1 MERSPIED
9 RMDHFEKQL
18 IEQALLENGLNI
30 SRTAQALN
38 MSRNTLYA
46 RIRRLGIQVKK
57 HLR

>member
-1 MERSPIED
+1 
-9 RMDHFEKQL
+9 MDHFEKQL